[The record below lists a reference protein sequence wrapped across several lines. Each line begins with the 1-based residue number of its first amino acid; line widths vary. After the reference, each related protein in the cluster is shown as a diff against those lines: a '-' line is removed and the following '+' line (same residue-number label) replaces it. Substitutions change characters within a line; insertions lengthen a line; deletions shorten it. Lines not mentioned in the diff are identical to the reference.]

1 MENVREVR
9 NSSKEIDILMINNS
23 SHSNHFSSDNNFH
36 NNPLA
41 QRNSKEIEHSR
52 NKNINLLNQLII
64 NEEKIIGPG
73 YILVKSDSQA
83 LIVSTP
89 SINID
94 GLNIEQLIE
103 TLKSEMDNDS
113 IYINMAELEQKY
125 LTNNLYTNEEEK
137 IESYD
142 KKAMD
147 KLYTEVI
154 ERHPFKVVE
163 GKSRKYP
170 FCTNTG
176 WFCGCG
182 KCGKSKLDTLGIGM
196 VVYFKFLKALL
207 ICFLLI
213 AALNSFL
220 LVSYMSNY
228 HDRPTK
234 SYLDSLFRTT
244 IGNIGS
250 TLYNC
255 IKIPIDE
262 LNNQH
267 YYIQFNCNGM
277 TLGNAV
283 SFGLPEENRD
293 YRYNLESCFSFLSFE
308 NIKVGNDCN
317 LLEFI
322 NEKMTLCSPGSSCS
336 LFIDMSLAKCKYDD
350 TQGKFE
356 YLFLSYSCFKDNVS
370 TGFGR
375 ASMSRGD
382 FSVLVVLID
391 LASMIIVIIT
401 FLLIKKCSGINYQKF
416 IEENTFIRDFT
427 LHLTNLNI
435 QKQNIKQEFND
446 LMTHFYQVAKVEDPS
461 LSIFN
466 FEDICIKKQSC
477 FGDYIEHVQTNFNPN
492 KYFIYDMI
500 YPILNGDKLGGIKKF
515 NKLKKKYMELIEKT
529 RKNEHRKN
537 DTNEHNSK
545 EVIYERLEQ
554 KNNEKIQKIT
564 DEMEKIKK
572 RINTKDDIKEIHE
585 MYITFRNY
593 KIAKFYEELY
603 KKTSC
608 ERCQTFCCCKGK
620 TIRHLYYKGK
630 WLNLKFTK
638 DEPTNIKW
646 ENITYDPCKRKCRRC
661 FSLFFGFIIMLI
673 SLLLII
679 IGKQYQNDLISDYNT
694 FVNCHYISD
703 WKDEKKVIN
712 EYNNPDLSLKQ
723 KVLTY
728 CFCNEKIGINSLV
741 TGNIRNYS
749 INGDKPCREIVD
761 TYLEYVSLTIG
772 IILIIPFINSIII
785 AILKI
790 LTRYE
795 KNKTLSD
802 DMSANMWKIFIIQ
815 FANTGMLLVLV
826 NMKIENIHETIP
838 DFPFFAGNYD
848 DMDPSWYE
856 NVGVMILISMIV
868 NIVTPHITSLLLM
881 LFNYCLRCYDS
892 GCTCGLKT
900 KKEKKKDYYSLYT
913 GSKFEMDSRY
923 ATILS
928 TFYIVLLFAPGMP
941 LLYICFFLFIVLTYI
956 IDKYLVTQF
965 YRMPPKY
972 DLHIIDMFLDFTF
985 FGIILHFFFAIW
997 VYGNPY
1003 LLVDYSFT
1011 DAEKNHNPNHLKP
1024 LLNKNESFWTV
1035 VFERLTLTHNLPL
1048 LMAVLF
1054 IIITKLIYVFLLHP
1068 LKTLFCPEKDL
1079 SLNKTSNIEI
1089 GLAVPLRQLFRTYQ
1103 IKKIEYFQNVKS
1115 QLQNNEELLDNLRHG
1130 INYAKNFM
1138 VYKISKVYEGE
1149 VSELRSNFDTI
1160 IEETPDLI
1168 ELERKSII
1176 KGDPSYNIAFIPE
1189 FESFAYYEYLKNM

>member
-1 MENVREVR
+1 MENGRDAR
-9 NSSKEIDILMINNS
+9 NSSKEIDILIINNS
-23 SHSNHFSSDNNFH
+23 SPTNHFTSDNNFH
-36 NNPLA
+36 NNPLTDS
-41 QRNSKEIEHSR
+41 NSKELEHSN

-73 YILVKSDSQA
+73 YVLVKSDSQA

-89 SINID
+89 SINTD
-94 GLNIEQLIE
+94 GLNVEQLLE
-103 TLKSEMDNDS
+103 TLKNERDNDS

-125 LTNNLYTNEEEK
+125 LTNNLYTNEDEK

-207 ICFLLI
+207 VSFLLI
-213 AALNSFL
+213 AILNSFL
-220 LVSYMSNY
+220 VISYISNH
-228 HDRPTK
+228 HDKPAK

-255 IKIPIDE
+255 IKIPIEE

-267 YYIQFNCNGM
+267 YYIKFNCNGM
-277 TLGNAV
+277 TVGNAV
-283 SFGLPEENRD
+283 SFGLPEQQKD
-293 YRYNLESCFSFLSFE
+293 YHNNLESCFSFLSFE
-308 NIKVGNDCN
+308 NIIVSEKCN

-322 NEKMTLCSPGSSCS
+322 NEKMTLCSPGTSCS
-336 LFIDMSLAKCKYDD
+336 LFIDMSLADCFYN
-350 TQGKFE
+350 TQSGFK
-356 YLFLSYSCFKDNVS
+356 YLFLSYSCFKENVS
-370 TGFGR
+370 TGFGGKK
-375 ASMSRGD
+375 MSRSD
-382 FSVLVVLID
+382 FSIVVVSID
-391 LASMIIVIIT
+391 LASMVIVIIT

-427 LHLTNLNI
+427 LHLTDLNI
-435 QKQNIKQEFND
+435 PKQNIKQEFND

-477 FGDYIEHVQTNFNPN
+477 FGDYIQHVQNNFNPN

-500 YPILNGDKLGGIKKF
+500 YPILNGDKLSGIKKF
-515 NKLKKKYMELIEKT
+515 NKLKKKYRELIEKNT
-529 RKNEHRKN
+529 KKEHQKN
-537 DTNEHNSK
+537 DEQNTK
-545 EVIYERLEQ
+545 EVVYECLEQ
-554 KNNEKIQKIT
+554 KNNEKIQKIR
-564 DEMEKIKK
+564 DEMETIKK
-572 RINTKDDIKEIHE
+572 RINTKDDVKEINE

-603 KKTSC
+603 KKSSC
-608 ERCQTFCCCKGK
+608 ERCHAFCCCKGK

-646 ENITYDPCKRKCRRC
+646 ENITYNPCKRRWRRC
-661 FSLFFGFIIMLI
+661 FSLCFGFIIMLI
-673 SLLLII
+673 TLLLII
-679 IGKQYQNDLISDYNT
+679 IGKHYQNELTSEYNT
-694 FVNCHYISD
+694 SINCNYISG
-703 WKDEKKVIN
+703 WRDENKVIKEFN
-712 EYNNPDLSLKQ
+712 DPSLSVKQ

-741 TGNIRNYS
+741 TGNIRNFS
-749 INGDKPCREIVD
+749 INGNKPCREIVD
-761 TYLEYVSLTIG
+761 TYLEYVSMTIG
-772 IILIIPFINSIII
+772 IILIIPLINSIVI
-785 AILKI
+785 AILKL

-802 DMSANMWKIFIIQ
+802 DMSTNMWKIFIIQ
-815 FANTGMLLVLV
+815 FANTGLLLVLV
-826 NMKIENIHETIP
+826 NMKIENIHEKIP
-838 DFPFFAGNYD
+838 NFPFFAGNYD
-848 DMDPSWYE
+848 DMDPSWYAS
-856 NVGVMILISMIV
+856 VGVMILISMMV
-868 NIVTPHITSLLLM
+868 NIVTPHIASLLLM
-881 LFNYCLRCYDS
+881 SFNYCCRCCDS
-892 GCTCGLKT
+892 GCTCGLRT
-900 KKEKKKDYYSLYT
+900 KKQKKKDYYSLYT
-913 GSKFEMDSRY
+913 GSRFDMDSRY

-928 TFYIVLLFAPGMP
+928 TFYIVLIFAPGMP
-941 LLYICFFLFIVLTYI
+941 LLYICFFLFIVLTYT
-956 IDKYLVTQF
+956 IDKYLITQF

-972 DLHIIDMFLDFTF
+972 DLHILDMFLDFTLV
-985 FGIILHFFFAIW
+985 GIILHFCFAIW

-1011 DAEKNHNPNHLKP
+1011 DAQINHSPNYLKSLLIKNK
-1024 LLNKNESFWTV
+1024 SFWAV
-1035 VFERLTLTHNLPL
+1035 VFERFTLIHNLPL
-1048 LMAVLF
+1048 VLAVLL
-1054 IIITKLIYVFLLHP
+1054 IIIAKLIYTFLFHP
-1068 LKTLFCPEKDL
+1068 LKALFCPEKDL

-1115 QLQNNEELLDNLRHG
+1115 QLQNNEELLDNLRYG

-1149 VSELRSNFDTI
+1149 VSELKSNFDTI
-1160 IEETPDLI
+1160 IEESPDLI